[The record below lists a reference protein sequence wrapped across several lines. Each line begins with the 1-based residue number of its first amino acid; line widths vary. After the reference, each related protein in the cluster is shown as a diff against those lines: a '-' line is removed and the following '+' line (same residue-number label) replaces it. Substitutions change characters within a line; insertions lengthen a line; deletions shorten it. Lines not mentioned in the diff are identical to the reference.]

1 MRPIRS
7 VTVISLLVSPG
18 ACAHAPDA
26 APVAPDFTPIAG
38 DFLDGQ

>member
-7 VTVISLLVSPG
+7 VTIISLLVAPG

-26 APVAPDFTPIAG
+26 APVAPDYSPIAD